1 MPEGGAS
8 GRVSVPFA
16 DLARAAYCRRQLY
29 YARRD
34 DDRGPPPRVGERR
47 RLAFR
52 YRAIRDGA
60 PVPDAV
66 AVAPGVYRDRIDRL
80 ADRADWEDL
89 VAPAGRA
96 VRLDGK
102 DCHGIAHKVLADP
115 PRPSVVSPGAPPER
129 GVWAPQRVRAVAT
142 AKALAWERER
152 SVERALVEYPA
163 HGVVRTVRLTGG
175 ATADYRRTLRAVRRM
190 EGVPPRTDDRS
201 KCGACAYRERC
212 GVRTR
217 SLRSLLFG

>member
-1 MPEGGAS
+1 M
-8 GRVSVPFA
+8 SVAFA

-34 DDRGPPPRVGERR
+34 DDRGPPPGVRIRR

-52 YRAIRDGA
+52 YAEIRDGG

-66 AVAPGVYRDRIDRL
+66 AVDPGVYRERLDRL
-80 ADRADWEDL
+80 AGRDDWADL

-102 DCHGIAHKVLADP
+102 DCHGVAHKVLDDP
-115 PRPSVVSPGAPPER
+115 PRPSVVSPGEPPDR
-129 GVWAPQRVRAVAT
+129 GVWRPQRVRAVAT

-152 SVERALVEYPA
+152 PVERALVEYPA

-175 ATADYRRTLRAVRRM
+175 AKADYRRTLRALRRT
-190 EGVPPRTDDRS
+190 EGVPPRTDERA
-201 KCGACAYRERC
+201 KCEGCAYRERC

-217 SLRSLLFG
+217 SLRSLLPLD